1 MVLAVNR
8 QKKAYFA
15 RFKLVVVVV
24 EILNPIFATIEK
36 FQWFSKAPSPLNE
49 MVRGNH

>member
-36 FQWFSKAPSPLNE
+36 FQLFSKATIGYHSF
-49 MVRGNH
+49 R